1 MIKEEQIDAVI
12 EKLSREPLIFETH
25 LQEWIEWQP
34 MIASYVFS
42 DTFSLLN
49 EDEKEAF
56 VFGSTII
63 LTIAKETSATKDKIT
78 EDEIGDREE
87 VNYEILE
94 SQKAKDYRS
103 KMDAFFQD
111 YPEEDLLA
119 FVEDLC
125 VDEDEENFT
134 EDGMK
139 VMIIGLKTIIDVMFV
154 EDSD

>member
-1 MIKEEQIDAVI
+1 MIKEEQIDTVI
-12 EKLSREPLIFETH
+12 EKLSLEPMIFETH

-63 LTIAKETSATKDKIT
+63 LTIAKESAVAQGKIT
-78 EDEIGDREE
+78 EDEIGELEE
-87 VNYEILE
+87 VNYEIFE
-94 SQKAKDYRS
+94 SQKAKDFRS

-125 VDEDEENFT
+125 IDEEEENFT

-139 VMIIGLKTIIDVMFV
+139 VMIIGLKTMIDLMFV
-154 EDSD
+154 ENGS